1 MTTVQLLPGTENQL
15 PLLENLWNLYLHD
28 FTDYLDEEVDE
39 QGRYAF
45 DYDMRRYFNAPGF
58 WPYVP
63 RVAGR
68 IAGFALVSS
77 RIYQRRG
84 EGRQVD
90 EFFILRRYRRKG
102 IGRSVAF
109 QMYDTYRGYWETA
122 AIGPNVPAQH
132 FWRRVIG
139 DYTDGRF
146 EEVPVR
152 GQDMDI
158 LVFTF
163 DSSQW

>member
-1 MTTVQLLPGTENQL
+1 MTTVQLLPAAPDQL
-15 PLLENLWNLYLHD
+15 PLLQNLWHLYIHD

-39 QGRYAF
+39 QGHFAF
-45 DYDMRRYFNAPGF
+45 DYDMRRYFQKPGF
-58 WPYVP
+58 WSYVP
-63 RVAGR
+63 RVTDR
-68 IAGFALVSS
+68 IAGFALVSD

-109 QMYDTYRGYWETA
+109 QMYDMFRGYWETA
-122 AIGPNVPAQH
+122 VIGPNLPAQH
-132 FWRRVIG
+132 FWRKVIG

-146 EEVPVR
+146 EEVTVR
-152 GQDMDI
+152 PGDMDI
-158 LVFTF
+158 LVFMF
-163 DSSQW
+163 DSGTW